1 MRLRDFGKPLV
12 FLSVLL
18 LALILAVAAACGD
31 DDDDGGNGGTSTAT
45 PAPTG
50 TAAADGIDIS
60 GVPELEDGVLTIGS
74 DIAYAPIEF
83 YIEGTETPDGLD
95 IDLANAIGDVLGV
108 EVEFVNS
115 GFDGLIGALDSDDF
129 DVIMSAM
136 TVTDERSQ
144 QIDFVPYISVGTGL
158 LVPAGNPN
166 SIASLEDLC
175 GLTVSVQVGTIQVDQ
190 LDAANESCDQK
201 ITIVTFDTNPLA
213 VEDLRTG
220 GADAELADFP
230 VAFVDAEAS
239 DGDLE
244 VLDVQ
249 IDPEPYG
256 IGVRKTSTELK
267 AVLEEALDA
276 VKASGAYATILEKW
290 SLSDAALD

>member
-1 MRLRDFGKPLV
+1 MRLRGFGKPWLYV
-12 FLSVLL
+12 STVLL
-18 LALILAVAAACGD
+18 GALLVTGAACGD
-31 DDDDGGNGGTSTAT
+31 DDDEDTGADGGNGG
-45 PAPTG
+45 G
-50 TAAADGIDIS
+50 TIDIS
-60 GVPELEDGVLTIGS
+60 GVAELEDGKLTVGS

-95 IDLANAIGDVLGV
+95 IDIAEAIAEALGV

-115 GFDGLIGALDSDDF
+115 GFDGLIGALGTEDF

-136 TVTDERSQ
+136 TITDERSQ
-144 QIDFVPYISVGTGL
+144 EIDFVPYIDVGTGI

-166 SIASLEDLC
+166 DIASLEDLC

-190 LDAANESCDQK
+190 LEATNDNCDDK
-201 ITIVTFDTNPLA
+201 INIVTFDTNPLA

-239 DGDLE
+239 EGDLE

-256 IGVRKTSTELK
+256 IGVRKDSTALK
-267 AVLEEALDA
+267 AVLEKALDA
-276 VKASGAYATILEKW
+276 VQASGDYASILEKW
-290 SLSDAALD
+290 SLSDAAID